1 MVQALGGAANRPAP
15 APDVQDDPGTPVEP
29 MDVPDPGS
37 IPDAEFPIDGRGSRV
52 RIGGE
57 GVTVSTDIEGVPLD
71 LRVDRDGV
79 RIEPGQASQL
89 PPDQPPNSAPR

>member
-1 MVQALGGAANRPAP
+1 
-15 APDVQDDPGTPVEP
+15 

-79 RIEPGQASQL
+79 RIEPGQASQP